1 MEKGTLQPEQVRLY
15 MEPVRASLRYDKI
28 QKDPF
33 PTPQEAQVWF
43 QLDGGRRTAFV
54 PLDIVDEEREA
65 VIATLLGEYR
75 GKIVVSFPPTN
86 FGQTRFSAT
95 EAELDGISVS
105 PSTAGG

>member
-15 MEPVRASLRYDKI
+15 MEPVRACLRYDKI

-95 EAELDGISVS
+95 EAELDRISVS

>member
-15 MEPVRASLRYDKI
+15 MEPVRASLRYVKI

-43 QLDGGRRTAFV
+43 QLNGGRRTAFV

-65 VIATLLGEYR
+65 VIATLIGEYR
-75 GKIVVSFPPTN
+75 GKIVVSFPPPRT
-86 FGQTRFSAT
+86 GSARSSS
-95 EAELDGISVS
+95 AEVDLDRISVS
-105 PSTAGG
+105 HSTA